1 MGPALAGNLSVAA
14 FSNQVSRQFS
24 FLPHFSVV
32 TGGLQVDC
40 LQLEGRGVTSF
51 AGCAFG
57 ATADDAPRST
67 RLAPIRARTRRNWCK
82 TFLRCRR
89 ACSL

>member
-1 MGPALAGNLSVAA
+1 MRPAQAGNLPLAP

-32 TGGLQVDC
+32 TGGLQVDR
-40 LQLEGRGVTSF
+40 LELEGRGVAGF

-67 RLAPIRARTRRNWCK
+67 RLAPIRARTRRNWRK
-82 TFLRCRR
+82 AFLRCGR